1 MGDKN
6 ISKSGGV
13 SLTMSY
19 FASLTNLI
27 NNLEFASL
35 WVFWL
40 LPLPLFVWWLV
51 PRAPV
56 TSSAALRV
64 PFYQNLEPKM
74 IQSQRSPSLLRI
86 LVAIMVW
93 LLLVVAAARPQFVG
107 DTVRQSISGRSLMMA
122 VDISGSMDEADMII
136 SGRRMTRLNMVK
148 IVAGDFIEKREGDHI
163 GLILFGSQAYLQA
176 PLTFDRK
183 TVATL
188 LEESFISL
196 AGRSTAIGDA
206 IGLAVKRLRD
216 EDEKNRVLIL
226 LTDGA
231 NSAGNV
237 EPLKAADLAAQEKI
251 KIYTIGVGSLRSRDL
266 DEGSLAA
273 IADKTGGRYFRA
285 TNVSDLMNIYG
296 LLDQIE
302 PVSQDEL
309 SYRPIKE
316 LFYYPLAIALLLS
329 ALIALLGSSGVKRFV
344 LRYKSNTQQG
354 NAKSASK
361 TVDNKTADNKTK
373 EAF

>member
-1 MGDKN
+1 M
-6 ISKSGGV
+6 
-13 SLTMSY
+13 SLITY
-19 FASLTNLI
+19 LNVLI
-27 NNLEFASL
+27 NNLEFASS

-40 LPLPLFVWWLV
+40 LPLPILVWWLF
-51 PRAPV
+51 PRAPSS
-56 TSSAALRV
+56 SSAALRV
-64 PFYQNLEPKM
+64 PFYQHLDPKM
-74 IQSQRSPSLLRI
+74 TQSKRAPSWFLVFLAI
-86 LVAIMVW
+86 LTW
-93 LLLVVAAARPQFVG
+93 LLLVSAAARPQLIG
-107 DTVRQSISGRSLMMA
+107 DTVRQAISGRSLMMA

-136 SGRRMTRLNMVK
+136 SGRRMTRISAVK
-148 IVAGDFIEKREGDHI
+148 VVAGDFIEKREGDHI

-188 LEESFISL
+188 LDESFISL

-206 IGLAVKRLRD
+206 IGLAVKRLRN

-231 NSAGNV
+231 NTAGNV

-266 DEGSLAA
+266 DEPTLNA
-273 IADKTGGRYFRA
+273 IADKTGGKYFRA
-285 TNVSDLMNIYG
+285 TNVNDLLNIYE

-309 SYRPIKE
+309 SYRPIQE
-316 LFYYPLAIALLLS
+316 LFYYPLALALFLS
-329 ALIALLGSSGVKRFV
+329 VLIALFQSAFFQRMLSQRFV
-344 LRYKSNTQQG
+344 PFMSKRTTKNSQISEDKKS
-354 NAKSASK
+354 
-361 TVDNKTADNKTK
+361 K

>member
-1 MGDKN
+1 MSL
-6 ISKSGGV
+6 ISYLS
-13 SLTMSY
+13 
-19 FASLTNLI
+19 
-27 NNLEFASL
+27 NLEFASV

-40 LPLPLFVWWLV
+40 LPLPILVWRLF

-56 TSSAALRV
+56 SSSAALRV

-74 IQSQRSPSLLRI
+74 TQSKRSPSWFSILL
-86 LVAIMVW
+86 AIIAW
-93 LLLVVAAARPQFVG
+93 ALLVSAAARPQFIG
-107 DTVRQSISGRSLMMA
+107 DTVRQTISGRSLMMA
-122 VDISGSMDEADMII
+122 VDISGSMDEADMIV
-136 SGRRMTRLNMVK
+136 SGRRMTRLNAVK
-148 IVAGDFIEKREGDHI
+148 IVAGDFIQKREGDHI

-183 TVATL
+183 TVTTL

-216 EDEKNRVLIL
+216 EDEANRVLIL

-266 DEGSLAA
+266 DEPTLNA
-273 IADKTGGRYFRA
+273 IADKTDGRYFRA
-285 TNVSDLMNIYG
+285 TNVNDLLQIYE
-296 LLDQIE
+296 LLDEIE

-309 SYRPIKE
+309 NYRPIQE
-316 LFYYPLAIALLLS
+316 LFYYPLSIALFLS
-329 ALIALLGSSGVKRFV
+329 ALIALLGSAFFKRIFPSTGK
-344 LRYKSNTQQG
+344 LNEQGSKNSSIKNT
-354 NAKSASK
+354 N
-361 TVDNKTADNKTK
+361 DNR

>member
-1 MGDKN
+1 
-6 ISKSGGV
+6 
-13 SLTMSY
+13 MS
-19 FASLTNLI
+19 SN
-27 NNLEFASL
+27 
-35 WVFWL
+35 
-40 LPLPLFVWWLV
+40 
-51 PRAPV
+51 
-56 TSSAALRV
+56 AALRV

-74 IQSQRSPSLLRI
+74 TQSKRSPSWFRVLLAI
-86 LVAIMVW
+86 VAWV
-93 LLLVVAAARPQFVG
+93 LLVSAAARPQFIG
-107 DTVRQSISGRSLMMA
+107 DTVRQAISGRSLMMA
-122 VDISGSMDEADMII
+122 VDISGSMDEADMIV
-136 SGRRMTRLNMVK
+136 SGRRMTRLQAVK
-148 IVAGDFIEKREGDHI
+148 IVAGDFIQKREGDHI

-183 TVATL
+183 TVSTL

-216 EDEKNRVLIL
+216 EDEGNRVLIL

-231 NSAGNV
+231 NSAGNI

-266 DEGSLAA
+266 DEPTLNA
-273 IADKTGGRYFRA
+273 IADKTEGRYFRA
-285 TNVSDLMNIYG
+285 TNVNDLLEIYD

-309 SYRPIKE
+309 SYRPVQE
-316 LFYYPLAIALLLS
+316 LFYYPLSIALLLS
-329 ALIALLGSSGVKRFV
+329 ALIAFIGSALFKRLFSFSSRISTTNEDF
-344 LRYKSNTQQG
+344 LENTPSDK
-354 NAKSASK
+354 A
-361 TVDNKTADNKTK
+361 TEHKTK